1 MSSQVIQ
8 KTEVKFRILIALADA
23 AVWIHGSAL
32 ATKANTTEDR
42 MKDTLDYYEK
52 RNMIKTVDWFKL
64 TPDEQKKFMEDED
77 VQVSSAVKKL
87 YKIDAEGWKK
97 FERIIKPCFQDENV
111 SEILNIPENISKRFR
126 D

>member
-42 MKDTLDYYEK
+42 MKDTLDYYKK